1 MRQSALSRW
10 SEHDY
15 EDLPEQSTPT
25 MLTFDLRQSEGII
38 QFLRTIKETIHP
50 YTSGFTHALQ
60 PAFPL
65 RDEEP

>member
-15 EDLPEQSTPT
+15 EDLQEQSSPEPH
-25 MLTFDLRQSEGII
+25 TFDVRQSEGII
-38 QFLRTIKETIHP
+38 QFFRTIKETIHP

-65 RDEEP
+65 REEEP